1 MSWERPAK
9 MFHSAALRLTVWYL
23 AIIMSVSLIFSGLL
37 YHVSSADLAHNI
49 NRQLG
54 YFDNFLGPG
63 DFDNYTA
70 LRQRQLSEDTRHLK
84 GSLALFNLAVLVGG
98 GAASYWLA
106 RRTLLPIEDALTA
119 QSRFA
124 ADASHELRTPL
135 TAIQTE
141 NEVALRNPALKKS
154 EAITLLRSNLE
165 EIAKLKT
172 LSEGLLKLA
181 NNSGRVNNVQPVA
194 LKEAVDGAL
203 DRLAKTA
210 ELKKVKVSD
219 HVGGLKVIG
228 DAGSLSEL
236 FYILIENAIKFS
248 PRGSTVKL
256 ESSKHHHV
264 VSLKV
269 SDNGP
274 GIKASE
280 LPMIF
285 ERFYRADVSRT
296 KQADGGY
303 GLGLAIAKKIAEAHG
318 GHIEVKSTLGKGSA
332 FIVHLPSA

>member
-1 MSWERPAK
+1 

-23 AIIMSVSLIFSGLL
+23 TIIMSVSLIFSGLL
-37 YHVSSADLAHNI
+37 YHVSSADLEQNI

-63 DFDNYTA
+63 DFDNYTS
-70 LRQRQLSEDTRHLK
+70 LRQRQLNEDRRHLK
-84 GSLALFNLAVLVGG
+84 GSLVLFNLAVLAGG

-106 RRTLLPIEDALTA
+106 RRTLRPIEDALTA

-135 TAIQTE
+135 TAIQAE
-141 NEVALRNPALKKS
+141 NEVALRNPSLKKA
-154 EAITLLRSNLE
+154 EAVALLRSNLE
-165 EIAKLKT
+165 EIAKLKA

-181 NNSGRVNNVQPVA
+181 NNSGRVSSVQPVEVKA
-194 LKEAVDGAL
+194 AVARAL

-210 ELKKVKVSD
+210 RLKKIKITQR
-219 HVGGLKVIG
+219 VGGLTVLG
-228 DAGSLSEL
+228 DFDGLSEL
-236 FYILIENAIKFS
+236 FYILIENAIKYS
-248 PRGSTVKL
+248 PAGATVKI
-256 ESSKHHHV
+256 EASKHHHA
-264 VSLKV
+264 VSLMV

-274 GIKASE
+274 GIKSSE

-285 ERFYRADVSRT
+285 ERFYRADASRT
-296 KQADGGY
+296 KQTSGGY

-318 GHIEVKSTLGKGSA
+318 GHIEVKSTLGKGSS

>member
-1 MSWERPAK
+1 
-9 MFHSAALRLTVWYL
+9 MFHSAALRLTLWYL
-23 AIIMSVSLIFSGLL
+23 TIIMSVSIIFSGLL
-37 YHVSSADLAHNI
+37 YHVSSADLQHNI
-49 NRQLG
+49 NRQLD

-63 DFDNYTA
+63 DFDNYSS
-70 LRQRQLSEDTRHLK
+70 LRQRQLSQDTRHLK
-84 GSLALFNLAVLVGG
+84 GSLVLFNLAVLAGG

-106 RRTLLPIEDALTA
+106 RRTLRPIEDALTA

-154 EAITLLRSNLE
+154 EAVSLLNSNLE
-165 EIAKLKT
+165 EIAKLKA

-181 NNSGRVNNVQPVA
+181 NNSGRVSNVQSIA
-194 LKEAVDGAL
+194 LKGVVARAL
-203 DRLAKTA
+203 DRVNKTA
-210 ELKKVKVSD
+210 EFKKIKFSNRVGELKAM
-219 HVGGLKVIG
+219 G
-228 DAGSLSEL
+228 DADSLSEL
-236 FYILIENAIKFS
+236 VYILIENAVKYS
-248 PRGSTVKL
+248 PGGSTVKL
-256 ESSKHHHV
+256 EAAKHHHM

-274 GIKASE
+274 GIESSE

-285 ERFYRADVSRT
+285 ERFYRADSSRT
-296 KQADGGY
+296 KQAGGGY

-318 GHIEVKSTLGKGSA
+318 GHIEVKSTPGKGSS
-332 FIVHLPSA
+332 FIVRLPSA